1 MASNQLKLNGE
12 KTHLLCLMSDE
23 SRRAKPNF
31 NIRLD
36 TGEEIIEPSRSEKL
50 LGGIVGQN
58 LKFTDHVQ
66 NDKEA
71 LIKVLNK
78 RLFALRKLAFLTSFK
93 SRKMIANGLIMSKMV
108 YLIPLWAGTEKYL
121 LNSLQMIQN
130 KAARIVA
137 RKGKRTHVK
146 VLLRECGWLSVV
158 QLGVFHSLVTIYKIF
173 QTKSPHY
180 LYLKL
185 SSDCSRVLRAS
196 SELRIRLGR
205 QSQAGTELA
214 KKSFK
219 YRATRDW
226 NMLPLEI
233 KQAREV
239 ETFKIMLKRWVSE
252 NIPIS

>member
-1 MASNQLKLNGE
+1 MRGGVALSKVVVWSPNLFLDGDKISPLSRLIPPLILCALLNPDLSFLHSL
-12 KTHLLCLMSDE
+12 TDLSSCVWS
-23 SRRAKPNF
+23 
-31 NIRLD
+31 
-36 TGEEIIEPSRSEKL
+36 PSSL
-50 LGGIVGQN
+50 SI
-58 LKFTDHVQ
+58 
-66 NDKEA
+66 
-71 LIKVLNK
+71 
-78 RLFALRKLAFLTSFK
+78 LTSTPV
-93 SRKMIANGLIMSKMV
+93 R
-108 YLIPLWAGTEKYL
+108 
-121 LNSLQMIQN
+121 
-130 KAARIVA
+130 
-137 RKGKRTHVK
+137 

-196 SELRIRLGR
+196 SDSRIRLGR

-233 KQAREV
+233 KQARKV

-252 NIPIS
+252 NISIS

>member
-1 MASNQLKLNGE
+1 M
-12 KTHLLCLMSDE
+12 
-23 SRRAKPNF
+23 
-31 NIRLD
+31 
-36 TGEEIIEPSRSEKL
+36 
-50 LGGIVGQN
+50 GQN
-58 LKFTDHVQ
+58 LKFTDHIQ

-137 RKGKRTHVK
+137 RKGKRTPVK

-219 YRATRDW
+219 
-226 NMLPLEI
+226 
-233 KQAREV
+233 
-239 ETFKIMLKRWVSE
+239 
-252 NIPIS
+252 

>member
-1 MASNQLKLNGE
+1 M
-12 KTHLLCLMSDE
+12 
-23 SRRAKPNF
+23 
-31 NIRLD
+31 
-36 TGEEIIEPSRSEKL
+36 
-50 LGGIVGQN
+50 GQN
-58 LKFTDHVQ
+58 LKFTDHIQ

-130 KAARIVA
+130 KAAR
-137 RKGKRTHVK
+137 
-146 VLLRECGWLSVV
+146 VV
-158 QLGVFHSLVTIYKIF
+158 
-173 QTKSPHY
+173 
-180 LYLKL
+180 
-185 SSDCSRVLRAS
+185 RAS
-196 SELRIRLGR
+196 SDLRIRLGR

-233 KQAREV
+233 KQARKV

-252 NIPIS
+252 NISIS